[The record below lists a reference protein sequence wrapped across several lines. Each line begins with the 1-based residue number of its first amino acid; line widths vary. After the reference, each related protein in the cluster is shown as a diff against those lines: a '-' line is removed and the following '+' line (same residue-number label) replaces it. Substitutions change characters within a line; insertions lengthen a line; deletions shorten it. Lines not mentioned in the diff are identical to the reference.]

1 MNDSETK
8 DQTLNSNTA
17 RNIIEIVGGQ
27 GNPPEYGF
35 QYFTA
40 GLDIYLNTI
49 EEEYLKSFIKDGGS
63 AFKMII
69 GIYGGGKTHFLYC
82 IRESAWKYD
91 YITSYITLSPE
102 QTPFHKLEQV
112 YRAIV
117 ANLVYSQTHEELLS
131 GYDRGIEAAIK
142 KWYSEKYQE
151 LSAKLTGDA
160 VLRELNTYA
169 SSLGPYEST
178 SFRNAVKEAFIAL
191 AEKRE
196 EDFTL
201 IMQWLKGENPP
212 KNMLK
217 NFKIFEKIDKS
228 TAFKMIRS
236 LVQWIREIGYS
247 GLIVLMDE
255 AEQTPSMSSKQ
266 KSLLLQNLRELID
279 ECGHANF
286 KSTMWFYAVPD
297 ENFLEGRAQ
306 IYEALRQRVS
316 TVFDT
321 EINPTGVKIYLENIP
336 IEPLELLKEIGNKL
350 ARIYE
355 IAYNMRFNTDKL
367 EKAVENIAE
376 ATYEKKFEI
385 GYKRLFVKSMITA
398 CNILKRKGYD
408 ITPEIAKDIVVQA
421 LDEIKRQVR
430 E

>member
-1 MNDSETK
+1 MTENETQNQML
-8 DQTLNSNTA
+8 DSNTA
-17 RNIIEIVGGQ
+17 RKIIEIVGGQ

-49 EEEYLKSFIKDGGS
+49 DEEYLRSFVRDGGS
-63 AFKMII
+63 AFKMVI
-69 GIYGGGKTHFLYC
+69 GAYGGGKTHFLYC
-82 IRESAWKYD
+82 IREIAWKYD

-117 ANLVYSQTHEELLS
+117 ANLVYRQTPEELLS
-131 GYDRGIEAAIK
+131 GYDRGIEAVIK
-142 KWYSEKYQE
+142 KWYNEKYQE

-160 VLRELNTYA
+160 VSRELNTYA
-169 SSLGPYEST
+169 SSLGPYESI

-191 AEKRE
+191 SERRE

-217 NFKIFEKIDKS
+217 GFKIFEKIDKS

-236 LVQWIREIGYS
+236 LVQWIQEIGYS

-266 KSLLLQNLRELID
+266 KSLLLNNLRELID

-286 KSTMWFYAVPD
+286 KNTMWFYAVPD
-297 ENFLEGRAQ
+297 ENFLEGRSQ

-316 TVFDT
+316 TIFDT

-336 IEPLELLKEIGNKL
+336 IEPVELLQEIGKKL

-355 IAYNMRFNTDKL
+355 IAYGVKFDANALKETIK
-367 EKAVENIAE
+367 NIAE
-376 ATYEKKFEI
+376 AAYERRLEI
-385 GYKRLFVKSMITA
+385 GYKRLFVQ
-398 CNILKRKGYD
+398 NIIKAFHKLRRTGEVV
-408 ITPEIAKDIVVQA
+408 TPEDIGM
-421 LDEIKRQVR
+421 
-430 E
+430 

>member
-1 MNDSETK
+1 MNVNRIQNKKLD
-8 DQTLNSNTA
+8 SNTA
-17 RNIIEIVGGQ
+17 RKIIEIVGGQ

-40 GLDIYLNTI
+40 GLGVYLDTI
-49 EEEYLKSFIKDGGS
+49 DEEYLKSFIRDGGS

-82 IRESAWKYD
+82 IRELAWEYD

-112 YRAIV
+112 YKAIV
-117 ANLVYSQTHEELLS
+117 ANLIYSQTPEELLS
-131 GYDRGIEAAIK
+131 GYDRGIEAVIK
-142 KWYSEKYQE
+142 KWYNEKYQE
-151 LSAKLTGDA
+151 LSAKLTGDT

-169 SSLGPYEST
+169 SSMGPYESI

-201 IMQWLKGENPP
+201 IMQWLKGENPL

-217 NFKIFEKIDKS
+217 GFKIFEKIDKS

-236 LVQWIREIGYS
+236 LVQWVREIGYA
-247 GLIVLMDE
+247 GLIGLMDE
-255 AEQTPSMSSKQ
+255 AEQTPSMSSPQ
-266 KSLLLQNLRELID
+266 KGLLLNNLRELID

-286 KSTMWFYAVPD
+286 KNTIWFYAVPD
-297 ENFLEGRAQ
+297 ENFFEGRAQ

-336 IEPLELLKEIGNKL
+336 TEPVELLEEIGEKL
-350 ARIYE
+350 ATIYK
-355 IAYNMRFNTDKL
+355 ISYNVKFENDTL
-367 EKAVENIAE
+367 EKTIKNIAK
-376 ATYEKKFEI
+376 AAYERKLEI
-385 GYKRLFVKSMITA
+385 GYKRLFVQNIIKAFHKLRKTGKSVTSE
-398 CNILKRKGYD
+398 D
-408 ITPEIAKDIVVQA
+408 IGM
-421 LDEIKRQVR
+421 
-430 E
+430 

>member
-1 MNDSETK
+1 
-8 DQTLNSNTA
+8 
-17 RNIIEIVGGQ
+17 
-27 GNPPEYGF
+27 
-35 QYFTA
+35 
-40 GLDIYLNTI
+40 
-49 EEEYLKSFIKDGGS
+49 
-63 AFKMII
+63 
-69 GIYGGGKTHFLYC
+69 
-82 IRESAWKYD
+82 
-91 YITSYITLSPE
+91 
-102 QTPFHKLEQV
+102 
-112 YRAIV
+112 
-117 ANLVYSQTHEELLS
+117 
-131 GYDRGIEAAIK
+131 
-142 KWYSEKYQE
+142 
-151 LSAKLTGDA
+151 
-160 VLRELNTYA
+160 
-169 SSLGPYEST
+169 
-178 SFRNAVKEAFIAL
+178 
-191 AEKRE
+191 
-196 EDFTL
+196 
-201 IMQWLKGENPP
+201 
-212 KNMLK
+212 
-217 NFKIFEKIDKS
+217 
-228 TAFKMIRS
+228 MIRS

>member
-1 MNDSETK
+1 MTENETQNQML
-8 DQTLNSNTA
+8 DSNTA
-17 RNIIEIVGGQ
+17 RKIIEIVGGQ

-49 EEEYLKSFIKDGGS
+49 DEEYLRSFVRDGGS
-63 AFKMII
+63 AFKMVI
-69 GIYGGGKTHFLYC
+69 GAYGGGKTHFLYC
-82 IRESAWKYD
+82 IREIAWKYD

-117 ANLVYSQTHEELLS
+117 ANLVYRQTPEELLS
-131 GYDRGIEAAIK
+131 GYDRGIEAVIK
-142 KWYSEKYQE
+142 KWYNEKYQE

-160 VLRELNTYA
+160 VSRELNTYA
-169 SSLGPYEST
+169 SSLGPYESI
-178 SFRNAVKEAFIAL
+178 SFRNAVKEAFIAIS
-191 AEKRE
+191 ERRE

-217 NFKIFEKIDKS
+217 GFKIFEKIDKS

-236 LVQWIREIGYS
+236 LVQWIQEIGYS

-266 KSLLLQNLRELID
+266 KSLLLNNLRELMD

-286 KSTMWFYAVPD
+286 KNTMWFYAVPD
-297 ENFLEGRAQ
+297 ENFLEGRSQ
-306 IYEALRQRVS
+306 IYEALRQRVY
-316 TVFDT
+316 TIFDT
-321 EINPTGVKIYLENIP
+321 EINPNGVKIYLENIP
-336 IEPLELLKEIGNKL
+336 IEPVELLQEIGKKL
-350 ARIYE
+350 AEIYE
-355 IAYNMRFNTDKL
+355 IAYSVKFDANALKETIR
-367 EKAVENIAE
+367 NIAE
-376 ATYEKKFEI
+376 AAYERKLEI
-385 GYKRLFVKSMITA
+385 GYKRLFVQ
-398 CNILKRKGYD
+398 NIIKAFHKLRRTGEVV
-408 ITPEIAKDIVVQA
+408 TPEDIGM
-421 LDEIKRQVR
+421 
-430 E
+430 

>member
-1 MNDSETK
+1 MSEDK
-8 DQTLNSNTA
+8 IQNQMLNPSIA
-17 RNIIEIVGGQ
+17 RRIIETVGGQ

-35 QYFTA
+35 QYFTV
-40 GLDIYLNTI
+40 GLDTYLKTI
-49 EEEYLKSFIKDGGS
+49 DEEYLKSFIKDGGS
-63 AFKMII
+63 AFKMVI
-69 GIYGGGKTHFLYC
+69 GIYGGGKTHFLYY
-82 IRESAWKYD
+82 IRESAWNYN

-112 YRAIV
+112 YKAIV
-117 ANLVYSQTHEELLS
+117 ANLVYPQTPEELLS
-131 GYDRGIEAAIK
+131 GYDRGIEAVIK
-142 KWYSEKYQE
+142 KWYNEKYQE
-151 LSAKLTGDA
+151 ISVKLSGEA
-160 VLRELNTYA
+160 VLRELDTYA
-169 SSLGPYEST
+169 STLGPYEST

-191 AEKRE
+191 SRRNE

-201 IMQWLKGENPP
+201 IVQWLKGENPS

-279 ECGHANF
+279 ETGHANF

-297 ENFLEGRAQ
+297 ENFLEGRSQ

-321 EINPTGVKIYLENIP
+321 EINPTGVKIYLDNMP
-336 IEPLELLKEIGNKL
+336 MDPVDLLEEIGKKL
-350 ARIYE
+350 AGIYAT
-355 IAYNMRFNTDKL
+355 AYGIEFDT
-367 EKAVENIAE
+367 AVLSETIKNIAE
-376 ATYEKKFEI
+376 AAYKRKLEI
-385 GYKRLFVKSMITA
+385 GYKRLFAQNIIKAFHKLHKTGTA
-398 CNILKRKGYD
+398 VTSED
-408 ITPEIAKDIVVQA
+408 IGM
-421 LDEIKRQVR
+421 
-430 E
+430 

>member
-1 MNDSETK
+1 MTENETQNQML
-8 DQTLNSNTA
+8 DSNTA
-17 RNIIEIVGGQ
+17 RKIIEIVGGQ

-49 EEEYLKSFIKDGGS
+49 DEEYLRSFVRDGGS
-63 AFKMII
+63 AFKMVI
-69 GIYGGGKTHFLYC
+69 GAYGGGKTHFLYC
-82 IRESAWKYD
+82 IREIAWKYD

-117 ANLVYSQTHEELLS
+117 ANLVYRQTPEELLS
-131 GYDRGIEAAIK
+131 GYDRGIEAVIK
-142 KWYSEKYQE
+142 KWYNEKYQE

-160 VLRELNTYA
+160 VSRELNTYA
-169 SSLGPYEST
+169 SSLGPYESI

-191 AEKRE
+191 SERRE

-217 NFKIFEKIDKS
+217 GFKIFEKIDKS

-236 LVQWIREIGYS
+236 LVQWIQEIGYS

-266 KSLLLQNLRELID
+266 KSLLLNNLRELMD

-286 KSTMWFYAVPD
+286 KNTMWFYAVPD
-297 ENFLEGRAQ
+297 ENFLEGRSQ
-306 IYEALRQRVS
+306 IYEALRQRVY
-316 TVFDT
+316 TIFDT
-321 EINPTGVKIYLENIP
+321 EINPNGVKIYLENIP
-336 IEPLELLKEIGNKL
+336 IEPVELLQEIGKKL
-350 ARIYE
+350 AEIYE
-355 IAYNMRFNTDKL
+355 IAYSVKFDANALKETIK
-367 EKAVENIAE
+367 NIAE
-376 ATYEKKFEI
+376 AAYERKLEI
-385 GYKRLFVKSMITA
+385 GYKRLFVQ
-398 CNILKRKGYD
+398 NIIKAFHKLRRTGEVV
-408 ITPEIAKDIVVQA
+408 TPEDIGM
-421 LDEIKRQVR
+421 
-430 E
+430 

>member
-1 MNDSETK
+1 MTENGTQNQMLD
-8 DQTLNSNTA
+8 SNTA
-17 RNIIEIVGGQ
+17 RKIIEIVGGQ
-27 GNPPEYGF
+27 GIPPEYGF

-49 EEEYLKSFIKDGGS
+49 DEEYLRSFVRDGGS
-63 AFKMII
+63 AFKMVI
-69 GIYGGGKTHFLYC
+69 GVYGGGKTHFLYC
-82 IRESAWKYD
+82 IREIAWKYD

-117 ANLVYSQTHEELLS
+117 ANLVYRQTPEELLS
-131 GYDRGIEAAIK
+131 GYGGGIEAVIK
-142 KWYSEKYQE
+142 KWYNEKYQE

-160 VLRELNTYA
+160 VPRELNTYA
-169 SSLGPYEST
+169 SSLGPYESI

-191 AEKRE
+191 NEKRE

-201 IMQWLKGENPP
+201 IMQWLIGENPP

-217 NFKIFEKIDKS
+217 DFKIFEKIDKS

-266 KSLLLQNLRELID
+266 KSLLLNNLRELID

-286 KSTMWFYAVPD
+286 KNTMWFYAVPD
-297 ENFLEGRAQ
+297 ENFLEGHSQ

-316 TVFDT
+316 TIFDA

-336 IEPLELLKEIGNKL
+336 IEPVELLQEIGKKL
-350 ARIYE
+350 AGIYE
-355 IAYNMRFNTDKL
+355 IAYSVKFDADALKETIK
-367 EKAVENIAE
+367 NIAE
-376 ATYEKKFEI
+376 AAYEQKYADI
-385 GYKRLFVKSMITA
+385 GYKRLFVQ
-398 CNILKRKGYD
+398 NIIKAFHKLRKTGKAV
-408 ITPEIAKDIVVQA
+408 TPEDIGM
-421 LDEIKRQVR
+421 
-430 E
+430 

>member
-1 MNDSETK
+1 MTENETQNQML
-8 DQTLNSNTA
+8 DSNTA
-17 RNIIEIVGGQ
+17 RKIIEIVGGQ

-49 EEEYLKSFIKDGGS
+49 DEEYLRSFIRDGGS
-63 AFKMII
+63 AFKMVI
-69 GIYGGGKTHFLYC
+69 GAYGGGKTHFLYC
-82 IRESAWKYD
+82 IREIAWKYD

-117 ANLVYSQTHEELLS
+117 ANLVYRQTPEELLS
-131 GYDRGIEAAIK
+131 GYDRGIEAVIK
-142 KWYSEKYQE
+142 KWYNEKYQE

-160 VLRELNTYA
+160 VSRELNTYA
-169 SSLGPYEST
+169 SSLGPYESI

-191 AEKRE
+191 SERRE

-217 NFKIFEKIDKS
+217 GFKIFEKIDKS

-236 LVQWIREIGYS
+236 LVQWIQEIGYS

-266 KSLLLQNLRELID
+266 KSLLLNNLRELID

-286 KSTMWFYAVPD
+286 KNTMWFYAVPD
-297 ENFLEGRAQ
+297 ENFLEGRSQ

-316 TVFDT
+316 TIFDT
-321 EINPTGVKIYLENIP
+321 EINPNGVKIYLENIP
-336 IEPLELLKEIGNKL
+336 IEPVELLQEIGKKL
-350 ARIYE
+350 AEIYE
-355 IAYNMRFNTDKL
+355 IAYSVKFDTNALKETIR
-367 EKAVENIAE
+367 NIAE
-376 ATYEKKFEI
+376 AAYERKLEI
-385 GYKRLFVKSMITA
+385 GYKRLFVQ
-398 CNILKRKGYD
+398 NIIKAFHKLRRTGEVV
-408 ITPEIAKDIVVQA
+408 TPEDIGM
-421 LDEIKRQVR
+421 
-430 E
+430 

>member
-1 MNDSETK
+1 MTENETQNQMLDS
-8 DQTLNSNTA
+8 STA
-17 RNIIEIVGGQ
+17 RKIIEIVGGQ

-49 EEEYLKSFIKDGGS
+49 DGEYLRSFVRDGGS
-63 AFKMII
+63 AFKMVI
-69 GIYGGGKTHFLYC
+69 GAYGGGKTHFLYC
-82 IRESAWKYD
+82 IREIAWKYD

-102 QTPFHKLEQV
+102 QTPFHKLERV

-117 ANLVYSQTHEELLS
+117 ANLVYPQTPEELLS
-131 GYDRGIEAAIK
+131 GYDRGIEAVIK
-142 KWYSEKYQE
+142 KWYNEKYQE
-151 LSAKLTGDA
+151 LSARLTGDA
-160 VLRELNTYA
+160 VPGELNTYA
-169 SSLGPYEST
+169 SSIGPYESI

-191 AEKRE
+191 SERRE

-201 IMQWLKGENPP
+201 IMQWLRGENPP

-217 NFKIFEKIDKS
+217 DFKIFEKVDKS

-255 AEQTPSMSSKQ
+255 AEQTPSMSSRQ

-286 KSTMWFYAVPD
+286 KNTMWFYAVPD
-297 ENFLEGRAQ
+297 ENFLEGRSQ

-316 TVFDT
+316 TTFD

-336 IEPLELLKEIGNKL
+336 IEPVELLKEIGKKL
-350 ARIYE
+350 AEIYE
-355 IAYNMRFNTDKL
+355 IAYGVKFDADVLKETIR
-367 EKAVENIAE
+367 NIAE
-376 ATYEKKFEI
+376 AAYERKLEI
-385 GYKRLFVKSMITA
+385 GYKRLFVQ
-398 CNILKRKGYD
+398 NIIKAFHKLRRTGEAV
-408 ITPEIAKDIVVQA
+408 TPEDIGM
-421 LDEIKRQVR
+421 
-430 E
+430 

>member
-1 MNDSETK
+1 MTENETQNQMLDS
-8 DQTLNSNTA
+8 NMA
-17 RNIIEIVGGQ
+17 REIIEIVGGQ

-35 QYFTA
+35 QHFTA

-49 EEEYLKSFIKDGGS
+49 DEEYLRSFVRDGGS
-63 AFKMII
+63 AFKMVI
-69 GIYGGGKTHFLYC
+69 GAYGGGKTHFLYC
-82 IRESAWKYD
+82 IREIAWKYD

-117 ANLVYSQTHEELLS
+117 ANLVYRQTPEELLS
-131 GYDRGIEAAIK
+131 GYDRGIEAVIK
-142 KWYSEKYQE
+142 KWYNEKYQE

-160 VLRELNTYA
+160 VSRELNTYA
-169 SSLGPYEST
+169 SSLGPYESI

-191 AEKRE
+191 SERRE

-201 IMQWLKGENPP
+201 IMQWLRGENPP

-217 NFKIFEKIDKS
+217 GFKIFEKIDKS

-236 LVQWIREIGYS
+236 LVQWIQEIGYS

-266 KSLLLQNLRELID
+266 KSLLLNNLRELID

-286 KSTMWFYAVPD
+286 KNTMWFYAVPD
-297 ENFLEGRAQ
+297 ENFLEGRSQ

-316 TVFDT
+316 TIFDT

-336 IEPLELLKEIGNKL
+336 IEPVELLQEIGKKL

-355 IAYNMRFNTDKL
+355 IAYSVKFDANALKETIR
-367 EKAVENIAE
+367 NIAE
-376 ATYEKKFEI
+376 AAYERKLEI
-385 GYKRLFVKSMITA
+385 VYKRLFVQ
-398 CNILKRKGYD
+398 NIIKAYHKLRRTGEVV
-408 ITPEIAKDIVVQA
+408 TPEDIGM
-421 LDEIKRQVR
+421 
-430 E
+430 

>member
-1 MNDSETK
+1 MSENETQN
-8 DQTLNSNTA
+8 QTLNSNIA
-17 RNIIEIVGGQ
+17 RKIIEIVGGQ

-35 QYFTA
+35 QHFTA
-40 GLDIYLNTI
+40 GLDIYLQTI

-69 GIYGGGKTHFLYC
+69 GIYGGGKTHFLYY
-82 IRESAWKYD
+82 IRESAWKYG

-117 ANLVYSQTHEELLS
+117 ANLVYPQTPEELLS
-131 GYDRGIEAAIK
+131 GYDRGIEAVIK
-142 KWYSEKYQE
+142 NWYNEKYQE
-151 LSAKLTGDA
+151 LSTKLAGEA
-160 VLRELNTYA
+160 VLRELTTYA
-169 SSLGPYEST
+169 SSLGSYESI
-178 SFRNAVKEAFIAL
+178 SFENAIKEAFIAL
-191 AEKRE
+191 SEKHE
-196 EDFTL
+196 ENFTL

-217 NFKIFEKIDKS
+217 DFKIFERIDKS

-279 ECGHANF
+279 ECGHVNF

-297 ENFLEGRAQ
+297 ENFLEGHSQ

-336 IEPLELLKEIGNKL
+336 IEPVELLKEIGKN
-350 ARIYE
+350 
-355 IAYNMRFNTDKL
+355 
-367 EKAVENIAE
+367 
-376 ATYEKKFEI
+376 
-385 GYKRLFVKSMITA
+385 
-398 CNILKRKGYD
+398 
-408 ITPEIAKDIVVQA
+408 
-421 LDEIKRQVR
+421 
-430 E
+430 

>member
-1 MNDSETK
+1 MNENETRT
-8 DQTLNSNTA
+8 QTLNLNTA
-17 RNIIEIVGGQ
+17 REIIEVVGGQ

-49 EEEYLKSFIKDGGS
+49 DEEYLRSFVRDGGS
-63 AFKMII
+63 AFKMVI
-69 GIYGGGKTHFLYC
+69 GTYGGGKTHFLYC
-82 IRESAWKYD
+82 IREIAWKYD

-117 ANLVYSQTHEELLS
+117 ANLVYRQTPEELLS
-131 GYDRGIEAAIK
+131 GYDRGIEAVIK
-142 KWYSEKYQE
+142 KWYNEKYQE

-160 VLRELNTYA
+160 VSRELNTYA
-169 SSLGPYEST
+169 SSLGPYESI

-191 AEKRE
+191 SERRE

-217 NFKIFEKIDKS
+217 GFKIFEKIDKS

-236 LVQWIREIGYS
+236 LVQWIQEIGYS

-266 KSLLLQNLRELID
+266 KSLLLNNLRELID

-286 KSTMWFYAVPD
+286 KNTMWFYAVPD
-297 ENFLEGRAQ
+297 ENFLEGRSQ

-316 TVFDT
+316 TIFDT
-321 EINPTGVKIYLENIP
+321 EINPTGIKIYLENIP
-336 IEPLELLKEIGNKL
+336 IEPVELLQEIGKKL

-355 IAYNMRFNTDKL
+355 IAYSVKFDANALKETIR
-367 EKAVENIAE
+367 NIAE
-376 ATYEKKFEI
+376 AAYERKLEI
-385 GYKRLFVKSMITA
+385 GYKRLFVQ
-398 CNILKRKGYD
+398 NIIKAFHKLRRTGEVV
-408 ITPEIAKDIVVQA
+408 TPEDIGM
-421 LDEIKRQVR
+421 
-430 E
+430 

>member
-1 MNDSETK
+1 MTENETQNQML
-8 DQTLNSNTA
+8 DSNTA
-17 RNIIEIVGGQ
+17 RKIIEIVGGQ

-49 EEEYLKSFIKDGGS
+49 DEEYLRSFVRDGGS
-63 AFKMII
+63 AFKMVI
-69 GIYGGGKTHFLYC
+69 GVYGGGKTHFLYC
-82 IRESAWKYD
+82 IREIAWKYD

-117 ANLVYSQTHEELLS
+117 ANLVYPQTCEELLS
-131 GYDRGIEAAIK
+131 GYDRGIEAVIK
-142 KWYSEKYQE
+142 KWYNEKYQE

-160 VLRELNTYA
+160 VSRELNTYA
-169 SSLGPYEST
+169 SSLGPYESI

-191 AEKRE
+191 NEKRE

-201 IMQWLKGENPP
+201 IMQWLRGENPP

-217 NFKIFEKIDKS
+217 GFKIFEKIDKS

-266 KSLLLQNLRELID
+266 KSLLLNNLRELID

-297 ENFLEGRAQ
+297 LNFLEAIKGSQ
-306 IYEALRQRVS
+306 TYTALKQRIDP
-316 TVFDT
+316 VFDA
-321 EINPTGVKIYLENIP
+321 EINPTGVQIKLDDIP
-336 IEPLELLKEIGNKL
+336 IEPVKLLEEIGKKL

-355 IAYNMRFNTDKL
+355 IAYSVKFDAYTL
-367 EKAVENIAE
+367 EETIRNIAE
-376 ATYEKKFEI
+376 DAYEKRWDI
-385 GYKRLFVKSMITA
+385 GYKRLFVQ
-398 CNILKRKGYD
+398 NIIKAFHKLRRTGEVV
-408 ITPEIAKDIVVQA
+408 TPEDIGM
-421 LDEIKRQVR
+421 
-430 E
+430 